1 MHNADGN
8 SLHLKIIYMNVRVR
22 ILIIVARAE
31 KIFFVLVGKLFEIV
45 ESVIEGDYVISDIC
59 GALLTDNN
67 VVSMTD
73 SSVYHRFA
81 LGD

>member
-8 SLHLKIIYMNVRVR
+8 SLHLKIVYMNIRIR

-31 KIFFVLVGKLFEIV
+31 KIFSILVGKLFKIV
-45 ESVIEGDYVISDIC
+45 ESVIERDYVISDIC
-59 GALLTDNN
+59 SALLTDNN
-67 VVSMTD
+67 IISMTD
-73 SSVYHRFA
+73 SCVYHRFA